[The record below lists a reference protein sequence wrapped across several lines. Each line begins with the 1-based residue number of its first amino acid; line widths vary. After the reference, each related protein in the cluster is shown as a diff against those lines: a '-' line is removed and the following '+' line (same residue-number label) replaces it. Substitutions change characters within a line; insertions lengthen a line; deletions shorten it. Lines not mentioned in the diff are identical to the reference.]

1 MKKEYLLLTVLLVV
15 SLLAVQA
22 SALENLA
29 FKVSAVEASTFY
41 SDSYNP
47 DLVHDGIVWRHE
59 MRLPAWYTDYET
71 EADLTIKWK
80 SPVTI
85 AKAIFYDLTSADDNI
100 VSGTMKFSDGTT
112 VEFGALNPDGTATEV
127 ALPKTITCDSV
138 VIHVV
143 AHEDSMYA
151 GLDEV
156 ELLDPSG
163 KNVAVEATAEASS
176 VLPDGDPYWYIPEQF
191 TGWHVAQ
198 KAINGVASVNRPTDF
213 AENEWASQGE
223 PLPWIKLTWA
233 SPIKI
238 GTIVLVDRVNGDDW
252 ITGGEITFS
261 DGTVIT
267 FGELDDVGAPLFI
280 DIPDITADSFTIQ
293 VTSSEGPNPGLAEI
307 EVYTEHFNA
316 DGTPIATESAA
327 PVTQA
332 PEASG
337 QDAGSAPVVIAPA
350 TADAGIMI
358 AALSLLSGAAAVTI
372 ARRKNK

>member
-1 MKKEYLLLTVLLVV
+1 MKKVSLLLTVLLVV

-29 FKVSAVEASTFY
+29 FKVSECEASTFY
-41 SDSYNP
+41 NDDYHP
-47 DLVHDGIVWRHE
+47 TFVYDGIVWGHE

-71 EADLTIKWK
+71 EADLTLKWS

-85 AKAIFYDLTSADDNI
+85 AKAIFYDLTSAEDNI
-100 VSGTMKFSDGTT
+100 VSGTMTFSDGTK

-163 KNVAVEATAEASS
+163 NNVAIEATAEASS

-198 KAINGVASVNRPTDF
+198 KAINGVASVKRPAAG

-223 PLPWIKLTWA
+223 PLPWITLKWV

-238 GTIVLVDRVNGDDW
+238 GTIVLFDRVNGDDW

-261 DGTVIT
+261 DGTVVT
-267 FGELDDVGAPLFI
+267 FGELDDVGFPTYI
-280 DIPDITADSFTIQ
+280 DVPDVTADSFTIQ
-293 VTSSEGPNPGLAEI
+293 VTSSEGPNPGLAEV

-316 DGTPIATESAA
+316 DGTPIVTE
-327 PVTQA
+327 TA
-332 PEASG
+332 PETTAPEVT
-337 QDAGSAPVVIAPA
+337 DTGSDTPDVVAPS
-350 TADAGIMI
+350 TADAGIVL
-358 AALSLLSGAAAVTI
+358 AAISLLSGAATVILAKK
-372 ARRKNK
+372 RNK